1 MHNGKRN
8 KKIAKVLIEP
18 GSGNVFRDLNVPNP
32 DEALAKAELVQRITD
47 IINERNLTQKQAAA
61 ILGIDQPKV
70 SSLLRGKFDG
80 YSTERLFRF
89 LNSLGQDVEIVV
101 GPSRARNKQA
111 STRVVKA
118 S

>member
-1 MHNGKRN
+1 MHNGKRS
-8 KKIAKVLIEP
+8 KKAILVEA

-32 DEALAKAELVQRITD
+32 DEALAKAELVQKIID
-47 IINERNLTQKQAAA
+47 IINQRNLTQKETAA

-70 SSLLRGKFDG
+70 SNLLRGKFDG

-89 LNSLGQDVEIVV
+89 LNFLGHDVEIFI
-101 GPSRARNKQA
+101 GPSRAKNKPA